1 MTDELDFNSLV
12 QIAPPEQ
19 KKAPTAAPASG
30 GMDFNSMVQTAGP
43 EGSQPTVTG
52 GKDFAKSVGSGAM
65 NIPIQAVGLSG
76 DVQSLGRAGGQA
88 AFEGLMVSP
97 MPCRTGGLGLILQRP
112 KNARRHWMSGLPQV
126 ARLKRAVHA

>member
-52 GKDFAKSVGSGAM
+52 GKDFAKSVGSGLM

-76 DVQSLGRAGGQA
+76 DVQSFGSRWWSSR
-88 AFEGLMVSP
+88 V
-97 MPCRTGGLGLILQRP
+97 
-112 KNARRHWMSGLPQV
+112 
-126 ARLKRAVHA
+126 